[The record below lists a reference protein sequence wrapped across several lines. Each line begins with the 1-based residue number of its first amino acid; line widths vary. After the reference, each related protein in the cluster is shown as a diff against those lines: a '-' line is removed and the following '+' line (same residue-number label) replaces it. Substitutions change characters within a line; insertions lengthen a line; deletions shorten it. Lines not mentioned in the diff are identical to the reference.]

1 MAMFESTKFIPVTL
15 KDLSPV
21 ADEVMEHFRKQGFEV
36 IGLRTATGGWEISLT
51 KGGVFKSL
59 LGLRTALKIHIEPSE
74 SVTVVKTKVG
84 LFGTQALPTTIAF
97 LAFWPVLIP
106 QVWGLVRQSK
116 LDQEAIDCVEAS
128 LRAHGGATE

>member
-1 MAMFESTKFIPVTL
+1 MGMFESTRFV
-15 KDLSPV
+15 PV
-21 ADEVMEHFRKQGFEV
+21 ALQDLTPVATEVMAHFRQQGYEV
-36 IGLRTATGGWEISLT
+36 IGQKTASGGWEISLT

-59 LGLRTALKIHIEPSE
+59 LGLKTALKIYLEPSA
-74 SVTVVKTKVG
+74 SLTLVRTKVG

-128 LRAHGGATE
+128 LKAHAQVA